1 MKRLKRKKTW
11 RDALMEFEKLRRCVE
26 KKMWAEADYRP
37 LCRALTKSA
46 QEALL
51 GFKPISFK
59 SYQKNAIQLIDFFC
73 GAGGMSLGFA
83 ALNSIVPAFNM
94 LGGCDIDAVSAATY
108 SHNFGTPFINRDI
121 VELAHNPGK
130 LQDLLQEIGY
140 DKNKPTILIGCA
152 PCQGFTSHR
161 KRYWDEADD
170 IRNNLINIFAIIAQ
184 TILPE
189 AIIMENVPELLSN
202 RYWKYFSA
210 AKGTLKK
217 SGYIVK
223 ECIYNAAS
231 FGVPQDRFRSIVICM
246 KKNFVLPN
254 GYLSE
259 DKYRTVRDA
268 IEDLPPVLA
277 GVADPKDP
285 MHRCAAHKQ
294 STIDVIRQVPHNG
307 GNRPAGVGPACLDRV
322 NGFSDTYGRLY
333 WDKPS
338 ITITH
343 YARNPASGRYTH
355 PEQDRGLTAREVAL
369 LQSFP
374 YGFEF
379 RGKSDDIY
387 RQIGEAV
394 PPMLAAGVAAAIL
407 IELFSTEPSAEELEN
422 SPKSID
428 SPVNSSY
435 SSVIAGI
442 KTRRKV
448 DTSGFTCIDSFCGA
462 GGLALGLKRAG
473 FNLLYSFD
481 IDPKCI
487 ETISSNRQYFDHPAE
502 VADIADMLNGNLLR
516 KCGLE
521 RGELFLLAG
530 GPPCQGFSVQRRGDD
545 NDIRNDL
552 VLRYGQLID
561 EVYPKYFIMENV
573 SGLGGK
579 RGKTILEELLER
591 LNALGYSV
599 HIRLLD
605 AQEYG
610 VPQRRRRYVIVGERG
625 DMGNYYKY
633 PRPISVRHTVRET
646 IGMLPPPP
654 EDGSDHPDF
663 PLHRRDRLSETNL
676 RRLAALSEGQGRD
689 NLPKELLANCH
700 RVDSTVIGYRNVYGR
715 MSWDDV
721 APTITAK
728 FDSFTRGKFGHPDQ
742 MRSISLREGALLQTF
757 PIDFIFIGNKIDIA
771 RQIGNAVPPVMA
783 ERIGKSILD
792 CYRKAGD

>member
-1 MKRLKRKKTW
+1 
-11 RDALMEFEKLRRCVE
+11 MEFEELKRCITNGE
-26 KKMWAEADYRP
+26 WDQANYRP
-37 LCRALTKSA
+37 LYRILTKSA

-51 GFKPISFK
+51 EFKPIPPK
-59 SYQKNAIQLIDFFC
+59 SHQDNPIQLIDFFC

-83 ALNSIVPAFNM
+83 ALNSIVPAFNI
-94 LGGCDIDAVSAATY
+94 LAGCDVNAVSAATY

-121 VELAHNPGK
+121 VELAHNPNS
-130 LQDLLQEIGY
+130 LQELLVEIGY
-140 DKNKPTILIGCA
+140 DENKPTILIGCA

-161 KRYWDEADD
+161 KRYWNEEDD
-170 IRNNLINIFAIIAQ
+170 IRNNLINVFAEIVRI
-184 TILPE
+184 ILPD

-202 RYWKYFSA
+202 RYWRYFSA
-210 AKGTLKK
+210 AKATFEDC
-217 SGYIVK
+217 GYIVK
-223 ECIYNAAS
+223 ECIHNAAS
-231 FGVPQDRFRSIVICM
+231 FGVPQDRFRSIVIGM

-259 DKYRTVRDA
+259 EKYRTVRDT
-268 IEDLPPVLA
+268 IEDLPSVPA

-285 MHRCAAHKQ
+285 MHKSAAHKQ
-294 STIDVIRQVPHNG
+294 STIEVIRQVPHDG
-307 GNRPAGVGPACLDRV
+307 GNRPVGVGPACLDRV

-355 PEQDRGLTAREVAL
+355 PEQDRGLTAREVSL

-374 YGFEF
+374 NGFEF
-379 RGKSDDIY
+379 RGRSDDIY

-394 PPMLAAGVAAAIL
+394 PPMLAAGVAADIL
-407 IELFSTEPSAEELEN
+407 IELLSVEPSAEELES
-422 SPKSID
+422 SPRSIC

-442 KTRRKV
+442 KTRRRI
-448 DTSGFTCIDSFCGA
+448 DTRGFTCIDTFCGA
-462 GGLALGLKRAG
+462 GGFALGLKRAG

-487 ETISSNRQYFDHPAE
+487 ETINRNQQYFDHPAE
-502 VADIADMLNGNLLR
+502 VADIADMLNGNLLQ

-530 GPPCQGFSVQRRGDD
+530 GPPCQGFSVQRRGAD
-545 NDIRNDL
+545 NDARNDL
-552 VLRYGQLID
+552 VLRYGQLVD
-561 EVYPKYFIMENV
+561 EVYPRYFIMENV

-579 RGKTILEELLER
+579 RGRTILEELFER
-591 LNALGYSV
+591 LNALGYFV

-610 VPQRRRRYVIVGERG
+610 VPQRRRRYVIVGERR
-625 DMGNYYKY
+625 DMGNHYKY
-633 PRPISVRHTVRET
+633 PKPTLVRHTVRET
-646 IGMLPPPP
+646 IEMLPPPP
-654 EDGSDHPDF
+654 EDGSDHPDIS
-663 PLHRRDRLSETNL
+663 LHRRDRLSEINL
-676 RRLAALSEGQGRD
+676 RRLAALHEGQGRD
-689 NLPKELLANCH
+689 NLPAELLANCH
-700 RVDSTVIGYRNVYGR
+700 RIDSAVIGYRNVYGR
-715 MSWDDV
+715 MAWDDV

-757 PIDFIFIGNKIDIA
+757 PMDFIFVGNKIDIA

-792 CYRKAGD
+792 CYRKVGDQ